1 MSVFF
6 KIWSSKNPWYV
17 DLVYALFFGALSKVM
32 GKISIILSWNAL
44 LVTDFRE
51 IPLIIGTFYLSNP
64 LYILVMVGVTSIP
77 REFSMAVYTH
87 FFMHLI
93 PLTAAFYVYHFLPR
107 FSSKVYKQGILWLL
121 FSIAYYVILGLP
133 AMIFFDYLFGYIS
146 SGLWENY
153 IEVLQGLKFEILT
166 TALVTT
172 LFLMQHRM
180 LFLLKAHEKELEK
193 TVEQRTAEL
202 ALANHKLV
210 SMNEELKRNTEEIKA
225 MNDNLDNLVKKRSK
239 KIEEQLNLMI
249 RYAHMNSHEVRAP
262 LARLLGLL
270 ELLMMEKDEVKKQ
283 DIMEKLADAG
293 KELDEIVRKMNRLL
307 EKEIL

>member
-1 MSVFF
+1 
-6 KIWSSKNPWYV
+6 
-17 DLVYALFFGALSKVM
+17 
-32 GKISIILSWNAL
+32 
-44 LVTDFRE
+44 
-51 IPLIIGTFYLSNP
+51 
-64 LYILVMVGVTSIP
+64 MVGVTSIP

-133 AMIFFDYLFGYIS
+133 SMIFFDYLFGYIS

-202 ALANHKLV
+202 AQANHRLI
-210 SMNEELKRNTEEIKA
+210 SMNEELKRNAEEIKA

-270 ELLMMEKDEVKKQ
+270 ELLQMEKDEAKKQ
-283 DIMEKLADAG
+283 PIMEKLAEAG

-307 EKEIL
+307 EKEILLKKKK